1 MIKYVPQRTRMFYTH
16 LENKNL
22 INIIIMPKELV
33 VKPTTEI
40 ATQTSKRDILS
51 LYGVPEMLDR
61 IVKKEKNN
69 LFENL
74 CCGTIVLDS
83 LNKVAH
89 SKDFIVEIPGGFR
102 EMLNA
107 GKAAFDKSTK
117 NLGGFTPNIR
127 IKGESGIKG
136 QATIVQKAD
145 TQAITQSMSNLAMM
159 AMVQSVLEKLD
170 VIEEKVEEIK
180 MGQKDDR
187 IGCIIGH
194 FKGFMDLYPTFKS
207 SEELNIAA
215 TMAYMNM
222 QSGLAKLHLQIENER
237 RKLDGAPSDEWRS
250 LWKSVTHPYRNESG
264 RYQKCYEDYIYDIQL
279 YNRLILL
286 SDVVLYLKGDNEAI
300 KRNHNIMAQ
309 YCKDYLDET
318 FKQNMEYLMMN
329 KTQGIDNV
337 LAYNKNLGLA
347 LDGIL
352 GADIRIECKQSEVKL
367 LNIKE
372 DEENEPKEC

>member
-187 IGCIIGH
+187 IGCVIGH

-222 QSGLAKLHLQIENER
+222 QSGLSQLHLQIDNN
-237 RKLDGAPSDEWRS
+237 RKKLNGAPSNDWQT
-250 LWKSVTHPYRNESG
+250 LWNSITHPRSNEAEH
-264 RYQKCYEDYIYDIQL
+264 YQKCYQDYVYDIQL

-286 SDVVLYLKGDNEAI
+286 SDVVLYLKGDNDII
-300 KRNHNIMAQ
+300 KKNHKIMDD
-309 YCKDYLDET
+309 YCNLYIDES
-318 FKQNMEYLMMN
+318 FVDKMKYLMA
-329 KTQGIDNV
+329 DNIEDITNI
-337 LAYNKNLGLA
+337 LDYNRNLSLA

-352 GADIRIECKQSEVKL
+352 AKDMKIECKQSDVKL
-367 LNIKE
+367 IRVKK
-372 DEENEPKEC
+372 DEENEPEEC

>member
-187 IGCIIGH
+187 IGCVIGH

-222 QSGLAKLHLQIENER
+222 QSGLSQLHLQIDNN
-237 RKLDGAPSDEWRS
+237 RKKLNGAPSNDWQT
-250 LWKSVTHPYRNESG
+250 LWNSITHPRSNEAEH
-264 RYQKCYEDYIYDIQL
+264 YQKCYQDYVYDIQL

-286 SDVVLYLKGDNEAI
+286 SDVVLYLKGDNNII
-300 KRNHNIMAQ
+300 KKNHKIMDD
-309 YCKDYLDET
+309 YCNLYIDES
-318 FKQNMEYLMMN
+318 FVDKMKYLMA
-329 KTQGIDNV
+329 DNIEDITNI
-337 LAYNKNLGLA
+337 LDYNRNLSLA

-352 GADIRIECKQSEVKL
+352 AKDMKIECKQSDVKL
-367 LNIKE
+367 IRVKK
-372 DEENEPKEC
+372 DEENEPEEC

>member
-40 ATQTSKRDILS
+40 ATRTSKRDILS

-187 IGCIIGH
+187 IGCVIGH

-222 QSGLAKLHLQIENER
+222 QSGLSQLHLQIDNN
-237 RKLDGAPSDEWRS
+237 RKKLNGAPSNDWQTLRNS
-250 LWKSVTHPYRNESG
+250 ITHPRSNEAEH
-264 RYQKCYEDYIYDIQL
+264 YQKCYQDYVYDIQL

-286 SDVVLYLKGDNEAI
+286 SDVVLYLKGDNDII
-300 KRNHNIMAQ
+300 KKNHKIMDD
-309 YCKDYLDET
+309 YCNLYIDES
-318 FKQNMEYLMMN
+318 FVDKMKYLMS
-329 KTQGIDNV
+329 DNIEDITNI
-337 LAYNKNLGLA
+337 LDYNRNLSLA

-352 GADIRIECKQSEVKL
+352 AKDMKIECKQSDVKL
-367 LNIKE
+367 LRVKK
-372 DEENEPKEC
+372 DEENEPEEC